1 MKPPEPRQPVETKLL
16 QVTIPE
22 RMWARLVMNAAKSGS
37 SKTAIILDFIATL
50 PALESEGK

>member
-1 MKPPEPRQPVETKLL
+1 
-16 QVTIPE
+16 
-22 RMWARLVMNAAKSGS
+22 MWARLVMNAAKSGS